1 MWHFAESRQAGFPT
15 RRGGFPA
22 TCEARIGGFGACSS
36 VSPTASRYTGMR
48 AMQSAADANKVLV
61 EIKTDGKPLRF
72 CRPVQAVVAD
82 GDRRAASELDV

>member
-22 TCEARIGGFGACSS
+22 TCEARWRVWRVLVGI
-36 VSPTASRYTGMR
+36 
-48 AMQSAADANKVLV
+48 ADRVAVHRHARHAVCRRREKVLV

>member
-1 MWHFAESRQAGFPT
+1 
-15 RRGGFPA
+15 
-22 TCEARIGGFGACSS
+22 
-36 VSPTASRYTGMR
+36 MR

>member
-1 MWHFAESRQAGFPT
+1 VKHV
-15 RRGGFPA
+15 
-22 TCEARIGGFGACSS
+22 GGFGACSS